1 MSIVHSKVSGLPNT
15 EAGKVGGSDWDHA
28 HLHGPGD
35 MFIIGFAWFPASSV
49 DGVHVADAEVFGA
62 ISSLSYSDQDYQ
74 VVFQLQTR
82 MVDGNLVVLPDLPVV
97 PGATIEYFMEFSY
110 LSASFCPQILTGG
123 GISNLG
129 KMTFNIGPF
138 NGVNAPFS
146 IDVEVTAKLYAIVR

>member
-1 MSIVHSKVSGLPNT
+1 MPNISQLRVKYL
-15 EAGKVGGSDWDHA
+15 ARLQ

-49 DGVHVADAEVFGA
+49 DGVLVADAEVFGA
-62 ISSLSYSDQDYQ
+62 IASLSYSADDYN
-74 VVFQLQTR
+74 VEFQLQTQ
-82 MVDGNLVVLPDLPVV
+82 MVGENLVVLPDLPVV
-97 PGATIEYFMEFSY
+97 QGATVEYFMEFSY